1 MNVVLLTF
9 FMVLVFT
16 GQSEK
21 TTILNSNCVK
31 KNEHFQNLKP
41 IIVKNNNFKITY
53 EKTPFIIE
61 K

>member
-9 FMVLVFT
+9 FTVLVFT

-21 TTILNSNCVK
+21 TTILNSNYVK